1 MNAKK
6 IFTYHAYSKLPV
18 KININKTI
26 DDQVINDG
34 KYFFL
39 IGIVITSSSASQAS
53 SLDAS

>member
-39 IGIVITSSSASQAS
+39 IVGFYSFDEFFTS
-53 SLDAS
+53 